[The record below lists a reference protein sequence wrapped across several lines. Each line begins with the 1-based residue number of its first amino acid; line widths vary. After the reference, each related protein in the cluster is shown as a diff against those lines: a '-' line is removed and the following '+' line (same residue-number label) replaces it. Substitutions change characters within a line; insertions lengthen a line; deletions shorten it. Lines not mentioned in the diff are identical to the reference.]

1 MMKFTKNEIYS
12 TIIAL
17 VTGAEVPT
25 FEKKDGDTPV
35 MVTVPKEA
43 IIDRM
48 LFQNKIPFHYEEK
61 LVLDGIILYPD
72 FVIRHPITGQYFYWE
87 HLGMMDN
94 PDYCKHACD
103 KIKLYCQHG
112 IIPSVNLILTYETKQ
127 YPLSADKVERI
138 LQEYFGCS
146 IGNAVIG

>member
-17 VTGAEVPT
+17 VTGAEEPT

-48 LFQNKIPFHYEEK
+48 NKDIELASKKSSKSGKPTKTQVENAQLK
-61 LVLDGIILYPD
+61 DAMLVAMCGQSAMTIDEIKGICKEVANLSTSKISALLTQL
-72 FVIRHPITGQYFYWE
+72 RESGQ
-87 HLGMMDN
+87 
-94 PDYCKHACD
+94 
-103 KIKLYCQHG
+103 
-112 IIPSVNLILTYETKQ
+112 
-127 YPLSADKVERI
+127 VERI
-138 LQEYFGCS
+138 YIKKKAHFK
-146 IGNAVIG
+146 AY

>member
-25 FEKKDGDTPV
+25 FEKKDGDAPV

-48 LFQNKIPFHYEEK
+48 NKDIELASKKSSKSGKPTKTQVENAQLKDAMLNAMCGQSAMTIDEIKGICEEVADLSTSK
-61 LVLDGIILYPD
+61 ISALLTQL
-72 FVIRHPITGQYFYWE
+72 RESGQVDRIYIKKKAHF
-87 HLGMMDN
+87 
-94 PDYCKHACD
+94 KAC
-103 KIKLYCQHG
+103 
-112 IIPSVNLILTYETKQ
+112 
-127 YPLSADKVERI
+127 
-138 LQEYFGCS
+138 
-146 IGNAVIG
+146 

>member
-17 VTGAEVPT
+17 VTGAEEPT

-48 LFQNKIPFHYEEK
+48 KKDIELASKKSSKSGKPTKTQVEN
-61 LVLDGIILYPD
+61 
-72 FVIRHPITGQYFYWE
+72 
-87 HLGMMDN
+87 
-94 PDYCKHACD
+94 A
-103 KIKLYCQHG
+103 KIKEAMLESMTDKSAMTIDEIKG
-112 IIPSVNLILTYETKQ
+112 ICEEIAD
-127 YPLSADKVERI
+127 LSTSKISALLAQLRESGQVERTYI
-138 LQEYFGCS
+138 KKKAHFKAC
-146 IGNAVIG
+146 

>member
-35 MVTVPKEA
+35 MVTVPKEV

-48 LFQNKIPFHYEEK
+48 NKDIELASKKSSKSGKPTKTQVENAQLKDAMLNAMCGQPAMTIDEIKGICEEVADLSTSK
-61 LVLDGIILYPD
+61 ISALLTQL
-72 FVIRHPITGQYFYWE
+72 RESGQVDRTYIKKKAHF
-87 HLGMMDN
+87 
-94 PDYCKHACD
+94 KAC
-103 KIKLYCQHG
+103 
-112 IIPSVNLILTYETKQ
+112 
-127 YPLSADKVERI
+127 
-138 LQEYFGCS
+138 
-146 IGNAVIG
+146 

>member
-17 VTGAEVPT
+17 VTGAEEPT

-48 LFQNKIPFHYEEK
+48 NKDIELASKKSSKSGKPTKTQVENAQLKDAMLNAMCGQSAMTIDEIKGICEEVADLSTSK
-61 LVLDGIILYPD
+61 ISALLTQL
-72 FVIRHPITGQYFYWE
+72 RESGQVDRTYIKKKAHF
-87 HLGMMDN
+87 
-94 PDYCKHACD
+94 KAC
-103 KIKLYCQHG
+103 
-112 IIPSVNLILTYETKQ
+112 
-127 YPLSADKVERI
+127 
-138 LQEYFGCS
+138 
-146 IGNAVIG
+146 

>member
-48 LFQNKIPFHYEEK
+48 NKDIELASKKSSKSGKPTKTQVENAQLKDAMLNAMCGQSAMTIDEIKGICPEISELSTSKVSALLTQLRESGQVDRTYVKKKAYFQ
-61 LVLDGIILYPD
+61 V
-72 FVIRHPITGQYFYWE
+72 
-87 HLGMMDN
+87 
-94 PDYCKHACD
+94 C
-103 KIKLYCQHG
+103 
-112 IIPSVNLILTYETKQ
+112 
-127 YPLSADKVERI
+127 
-138 LQEYFGCS
+138 
-146 IGNAVIG
+146 

>member
-48 LFQNKIPFHYEEK
+48 NKDIELASKKSSKSGKPTKTQVENAQLKDAMLNAMCGQSAMTIDEIKGICEEVADLSTSK
-61 LVLDGIILYPD
+61 ISALLTQL
-72 FVIRHPITGQYFYWE
+72 RESGQVDRTYIKKKAHF
-87 HLGMMDN
+87 
-94 PDYCKHACD
+94 KAC
-103 KIKLYCQHG
+103 
-112 IIPSVNLILTYETKQ
+112 
-127 YPLSADKVERI
+127 
-138 LQEYFGCS
+138 
-146 IGNAVIG
+146 